1 MGVVDAGA
9 TDDVTETCEVGLSR
23 LSIQPESVMET
34 FLTLLG
40 ARMVCGMVFNKFT
53 VAQDR
58 QSARQMTVL

>member
-9 TDDVTETCEVGLSR
+9 TDNVTETCEVGLSR

-53 VAQDR
+53 VAQD
-58 QSARQMTVL
+58 